1 MAFPSLLDL
10 PYKPGAN
17 KLKEAKRL
25 EKLSEQQR
33 IADIARQ
40 SIEMDKA
47 IARERRQQEKELQHV
62 LPEAVQVEEDQAAG
76 RTVSFT
82 GRPPPAPRPPDKG
95 KEPYTG
101 DNPAFKTNERISGAN
116 LLWSILR
123 EESYQKLFEQDARI
137 DRELVNAYKAF
148 TRERLKKHRK
158 PGRLAKRSYPAQDDS
173 YWEELIRAQSLLV
186 MRDKKG
192 KFPDMHRLLSSTTYK
207 EAKKNHHKRSLMFR
221 ASERNKNRAEI
232 LMFNNPPPDFNDTEG
247 YEGPLR
253 YHPSW
258 LEDSQED
265 NLDGSWPALLSQESV
280 WRHLALEKAADTQPK
295 EDNLDGSWPALL
307 SQESVWWHLAL
318 EKSADTQ
325 PKENNLDG
333 SWPAL
338 LSQESVWRH
347 LALEK
352 AADDAQPSPDIPE
365 EQEDD
370 QSERSA
376 SELGREMEEQLRI
389 SPVEEHDDDEIDIFL
404 KKRSR
409 VKRPKYRFLTE
420 EDARTE
426 GRFRLMF
433 QEKRDLKT
441 APERVMA
448 QPPTRQ
454 VVTAR
459 NRGSDKSS
467 SIRSATKSAPPTL
480 LSDQD
485 ASRRTGWQPL
495 SLTAVAEYK
504 EQRPAMGQ
512 GEFKFGMQPRWI
524 VADSVASK

>member
-1 MAFPSLLDL
+1 MAATGYKTKTRSKSQERELSSREKSMAQRAERQLLNWERLKKSEHQKEHKTLKTKVALQRELIQARDKL
-10 PYKPGAN
+10 HEENRLKLRL
-17 KLKEAKRL
+17 KQQQLKEAKRL

-33 IADIARQ
+33 IAEIARQ
-40 SIEMDKA
+40 SLEMDKA
-47 IARERRQQEKELQHV
+47 IARERRQQEKELQHM
-62 LPEAVQVEEDQAAG
+62 LPEVAQMEEEQAAG
-76 RTVSFT
+76 RDMRTVSFT
-82 GRPPPAPRPPDKG
+82 GRPPPAPRHPDKG

-158 PGRLAKRSYPAQDDS
+158 PGRLAKRSYPAQDD
-173 YWEELIRAQSLLV
+173 
-186 MRDKKG
+186 
-192 KFPDMHRLLSSTTYK
+192 FPDMHRLMSSTTYK
-207 EAKKNHHKRSLMFR
+207 EAKKSHHKRSLMFR

-280 WRHLALEKAADTQPK
+280 WRHLALDKPSDTVS
-295 EDNLDGSWPALL
+295 E
-307 SQESVWWHLAL
+307 
-318 EKSADTQ
+318 
-325 PKENNLDG
+325 
-333 SWPAL
+333 
-338 LSQESVWRH
+338 
-347 LALEK
+347 
-352 AADDAQPSPDIPE
+352 PDIPE
-365 EQEDD
+365 EQDD

-389 SPVEEHDDDEIDIFL
+389 SHDEEDDNDELDLFL
-404 KKRSR
+404 KKR
-409 VKRPKYRFLTE
+409 VKKPKYRFLTE

-441 APERVMA
+441 APEPIMA

-459 NRGSDKSS
+459 NRGSQRSS
-467 SIRSATKSAPPTL
+467 SIRSETKSAPPTL
-480 LSDQD
+480 LSDQGT
-485 ASRRTGWQPL
+485 SHRTGWQPL
-495 SLTAVAEYK
+495 SLNAVAEYK
-504 EQRPAMGQ
+504 EQRPAVGQ

>member
-1 MAFPSLLDL
+1 MLTTQPEYPLGEYSCNVRAERQLKNWERLKKVEHQKEHRTLKTKVVLQRELIQARDKL
-10 PYKPGAN
+10 HEENRVKLRL
-17 KLKEAKRL
+17 KQQQLKEAKRL

-33 IADIARQ
+33 IAEIARQ
-40 SIEMDKA
+40 SLEMDKA
-47 IARERRQQEKELQHV
+47 IAKERRQQEKELQHL
-62 LPEAVQVEEDQAAG
+62 LPEIAQVEEDQAAG
-76 RTVSFT
+76 RDMRTVSFT

-173 YWEELIRAQSLLV
+173 YWEEMKRSHSLMV

-207 EAKKNHHKRSLMFR
+207 EARKSHHKRSLMFR

-280 WRHLALEKAADTQPK
+280 WRHLALDKPSDTH
-295 EDNLDGSWPALL
+295 S
-307 SQESVWWHLAL
+307 
-318 EKSADTQ
+318 
-325 PKENNLDG
+325 
-333 SWPAL
+333 
-338 LSQESVWRH
+338 
-347 LALEK
+347 
-352 AADDAQPSPDIPE
+352 SPDIPE
-365 EQEDD
+365 EHDD

-389 SPVEEHDDDEIDIFL
+389 SPGEDEDENDEIDLFL

-409 VKRPKYRFLTE
+409 VKPKYRFLTE

-441 APERVMA
+441 APERIMA

-459 NRGSDKSS
+459 NRGSNRSS

-485 ASRRTGWQPL
+485 TSHRTEWQPL
-495 SLTAVAEYK
+495 SLNAVAEYK
-504 EQRPAMGQ
+504 EQRPAVGQ

>member
-1 MAFPSLLDL
+1 MAATDQKTRG
-10 PYKPGAN
+10 KPRSKSQERELSSRERSMAQRAERQLQN
-17 KLKEAKRL
+17 WERLKKSEHQKEHRTLKTKVALQRELIQARDKLHEENRLKLRLKQQQLKEAKRL

-33 IADIARQ
+33 IAEIAKQ

-47 IARERRQQEKELQHV
+47 IARERRQQEKELQHI

-158 PGRLAKRSYPAQDDS
+158 PGRLAKRSYPAQDD
-173 YWEELIRAQSLLV
+173 
-186 MRDKKG
+186 
-192 KFPDMHRLLSSTTYK
+192 FPDMHRLLSSTTYK

-280 WRHLALEKAADTQPK
+280 WRHLALEKAAD
-295 EDNLDGSWPALL
+295 G
-307 SQESVWWHLAL
+307 
-318 EKSADTQ
+318 
-325 PKENNLDG
+325 
-333 SWPAL
+333 
-338 LSQESVWRH
+338 
-347 LALEK
+347 
-352 AADDAQPSPDIPE
+352 AQPSPDIPE
-365 EQEDD
+365 EPEDD

-389 SPVEEHDDDEIDIFL
+389 SPVEEENDDEIDIFL

-441 APERVMA
+441 APERMMA

-459 NRGSDKSS
+459 NRGSEKSS